1 MAFFYTMEE
10 FLPSELIINA
20 SGSIYHLD
28 IKPDQIA
35 HKVIVVGDQDR
46 VKVVADNFDTIEHT
60 SQKRE
65 FACTTGTYKG
75 KRLSVLSTGIGT
87 DNIDIV
93 INELDALVNIDLESR
108 KEKKDKISLEI
119 LRIGTCGILQEDIP
133 VDTFILST
141 HAMGIDNIGHF
152 YELKSDEQTTHLLEN
167 IKSQIKLP
175 EEVKPYLTP
184 ASQKINDR
192 LINDSIVSGITVTSS
207 GFYGPQGRRL
217 RLQLTAPEMNDSL
230 DHFKFEN
237 HRFTNL
243 EMECSALFA
252 LSKALGHEASAICLG
267 LANRRKKEFSSNYK
281 TKMDELIH
289 YVLENF

>member
-1 MAFFYTMEE
+1 MEE
-10 FLPSELIINA
+10 FLPSELIINE

-28 IKPDQIA
+28 VKPEEIA
-35 HKVIVVGDQDR
+35 HKIIVVGDQDR
-46 VKVVADNFDTIEHT
+46 VKVVADRFDSIEHT

-65 FACTTGTYKG
+65 FACITGTYKG

-93 INELDALVNIDLESR
+93 INELDALVNIDLATR
-108 KEKKDKISLEI
+108 KEKKEKVSLEI

-152 YELKSDEQTTHLLEN
+152 YKLSSDKNTEELLQKIKEQV
-167 IKSQIKLP
+167 KLP
-175 EEVKPYLTP
+175 NEVIPYLTP
-184 ASQKINDR
+184 ASSRINNK
-192 LINDSIVSGITVTSS
+192 LNKANVVSGITVTSS

-217 RLQLTAPEMNDSL
+217 RLELTAPEMNDSL
-230 DHFKFEN
+230 DHFSYEN

-289 YVLENF
+289 FVLENF